1 MEKTKSAIKVFMKTG
16 TKVMEA
22 VKDDGKVDLGES
34 MGIAMSAVG
43 FVGVFKNIS
52 AIKEEIKNATPEQI
66 AETVAEF
73 KEEFDIPNDEA
84 EKIVETGVE
93 ILTNIAVMI
102 FKGK

>member
-1 MEKTKSAIKVFMKTG
+1 MEKTKSAIKVLLKTG
-16 TKVMEA
+16 MKVVDA

-43 FVGVFKNIS
+43 IVGVFKNIPE
-52 AIKEEIKNATPEQI
+52 IKVEIKNATPEQI

-73 KEEFDIPNDEA
+73 KAEFDLPNDEA

-93 ILTNIAVMI
+93 ILTNLAVLI
-102 FKGK
+102 FKN